1 MIKIM
6 IVDDMPI
13 FLEYLRSAIDW
24 EAYGFE
30 LCCEAKNGQEAYENA
45 LIYSPDIVLSD
56 IKMPYMDGLTLT
68 EKLAELNPEIE
79 VVLITGNSEFEYA
92 RRAIKL
98 GVVDY
103 IVKPFEKEE
112 LILTLLNLQDNIN
125 KAIEMKQEKKDKL
138 YLKREAL
145 LRQLIYAK
153 YFDETLAETLSEGL
167 IQHDL
172 QLRNEDRFNVISIEV
187 ESATE
192 SIERSERAMNFKSI
206 IGNLYSDYMD
216 SKLPKYFFT
225 DYESRVVF
233 IHILNAN
240 GDAEVDDE
248 ELQHFMGFIS
258 ERLSLDVTFGIG
270 GAHQGFEGI
279 RTSYLES
286 INALSHRFKLGGNKA
301 IKYEAISS
309 EEKTYGFYSAEIN
322 EIILNHLHQLNAS
335 HTIEVI
341 DSVFKEADMKHF
353 SSGYKRMIN
362 MGIISLLLSY
372 LVKAG
377 KNISDV
383 YPDNFD
389 PYTTFDNGTE
399 EEQRRFIKRAYARAF
414 DYLIAHRDSRSSQIA
429 RDAKKCID
437 ENVSNAAFNMNDLS
451 KKLLVNQTYLRKMFK
466 EEMQMT
472 ITEYLTKVRMEQARA
487 MILEGRFKLSAISEM
502 VGYSDSGY
510 FSKCF
515 KNHFGVSPSEYQ

>member
-13 FLEYLRSAIDW
+13 FLEYLRTAIDW
-24 EAYGFE
+24 DAYGFE
-30 LCCEAKNGQEAYENA
+30 LCCEAKNGREAYENA
-45 LIYSPDIVLSD
+45 VLFQPDIVLSD

-68 EKLAELNPEIE
+68 EKLGLLNPEIA

-125 KAIEMKQEKKDKL
+125 KAIEMKQEKKDDL
-138 YLKREAL
+138 YLKREQL
-145 LRQLIYAK
+145 LRQLIYSKAV
-153 YFDETLAETLSEGL
+153 DAQLSNGL
-167 IQHDL
+167 IQYGL
-172 QLRNEDRFNVISIEV
+172 QLFNENRFYVIAIEI
-187 ESATE
+187 EASLE
-192 SIERSERAMNFKSI
+192 SIQLSEKAMNWKSV
-206 IGNLYSDYMD
+206 IGNLYNDYLET
-216 SKLPKYFFT
+216 KTPKYFFT
-225 DYESRVVF
+225 DYEGRVVF
-233 IHILNAN
+233 INTLAIKH
-240 GDAEVDDE
+240 DAIVDDDD
-248 ELQHFMGFIS
+248 LQHFMGFIR
-258 ERLSLDVTFGIG
+258 ERLELDVTFGIG
-270 GAHQGFEGI
+270 SVHTGLEGI

-286 INALSHRFKLGGNKA
+286 INALSHRFQLGGNKA
-301 IKYEAISS
+301 IKYEAISN

-322 EIILNHLHQLNAS
+322 EIILNHLHQLNAG

-341 DSVFKEADMKHF
+341 ESVFKEADMKSF
-353 SSGYKRMIN
+353 SPEYKRMIN

-383 YPDNFD
+383 FPETFN
-389 PYTTFDNGTE
+389 PYSVVNTE
-399 EEQRRFIKRAYARAF
+399 TDEAQRRFIKLSYVKAF

-429 RDAKKCID
+429 RDAKTCID
-437 ENVSNAAFNMNDLS
+437 ENYSNSEFNMNDLS
-451 KKLLVNQTYLRKMFK
+451 KKLMVNQTYLRKMFK
-466 EEMQMT
+466 DEMGMT
-472 ITEYLTKVRMEQARA
+472 ITEYLTKVRMDQAKT
-487 MILEGRFKLSAISEM
+487 LVLQERFKLSAISEM
-502 VGYSDSGY
+502 VGYSDPGY

-515 KNHFGVSPSEYQ
+515 KHHFGVSPSEYLA

>member
-30 LCCEAKNGQEAYENA
+30 LCCEAKNGVEAYENA
-45 LIYSPDIVLSD
+45 VIFSPDIVLSD

-68 EKLAELNPEIE
+68 EKLIALNPEIA

-138 YLKREAL
+138 YIKREEL

-153 YFDETLAETLSEGL
+153 SFDEKLADGL
-167 IQHDL
+167 IHHDL
-172 QLRNEDRFNVISIEV
+172 ELRNENRFNVIAIEV
-187 ESATE
+187 ESSTE
-192 SIERSERAMNFKSI
+192 NIQLSERAMNFKSI
-206 IGNLYSDYMD
+206 IGNLYSDYME

-225 DYESRVVF
+225 DYEGRVVF
-233 IHILNAN
+233 INTLNTS
-240 GDAEVDDE
+240 GSTDVDE
-248 ELQHFMGFIS
+248 EDLEHFMGFIR
-258 ERLSLDVTFGIG
+258 ERLALDVTFGIG
-270 GAHQGFEGI
+270 GVHHGLEGI

-301 IKYEAISS
+301 IRYDAISS

-322 EIILNHLHQLNAS
+322 EIILNHLHQLNS
-335 HTIEVI
+335 NHTIEVI

-389 PYTTFDNGTE
+389 PYATFDDGTE
-399 EEQRRFIKRAYARAF
+399 EEQRRFIKLAYAKAF
-414 DYLIAHRDSRSSQIA
+414 EYLIAHRDTRSSQIA

-437 ENVSNAAFNMNDLS
+437 ENVSNAEFNMNDLS

-466 EEMQMT
+466 DEMGMT
-472 ITEYLTKVRMEQARA
+472 ITEYLTKVRMEQAKA
-487 MILEGRFKLSAISEM
+487 LILEGRYKLSAISEM
-502 VGYSDSGY
+502 VGYSDPGY

-515 KNHFGVSPSEYQ
+515 KSHFGVSPSEYQ